1 MKFIHS
7 GFGMLRT
14 PILPVSALEEVQAI
28 KDDPLAFTKYIFG
41 KFKTPLFNQALY
53 LASYELYTQYY
64 AMMERFE
71 QTGRTD
77 KDIDKLTLS
86 LYKYYS
92 RMCTRCTPYGMFAG
106 CDRIGI
112 TDEAGGITLQPE
124 NFRPL
129 SRLDMNYLDELV
141 RTLLQQP
148 DIRHKSSFVVN
159 SSLYQLF
166 DTYYFVEYQLLNGAR
181 NYNLTSAT
189 ADEHLQDLVEFC
201 RTPRRFAD
209 ILQLFTAKGFPE
221 ADAAEYLEDLIN
233 SQLLISDL
241 EIQVTG
247 EDPMLV
253 LQKKLQR
260 SGADLSL
267 VTQLIRAFE
276 QQSPID
282 ISGQLLTALQP
293 VIPIPSPKNLLQTD
307 LCLNLQGQQL
317 SGRLVNNIL
326 KDITALLPLANN
338 IHAEDLE
345 DFKRKYVER
354 YEYAEKRLT
363 EVLDPEYGIGYGVHS
378 TGNLHSSTILDGIPL
393 QMGEEDSMSIR
404 WNKLTAFRQNKFMK
418 AIQEGQTTIQLTDKD
433 LQDLNIKPGSHGE
446 TLSLHGKIS
455 VNDDNQPL
463 FLVHSIGYNS
473 ATNMLGRFCY
483 MNDQLK
489 QEVQQFI
496 AGSEAQQDFIYAEI
510 AHLPQ
515 SRLGN
520 IQLRPVLT
528 PYEIVY
534 LSTPGVDDDH
544 VININDLWIRMIDN
558 RMMLFSKKLNKYV
571 MPKMSTAHNFHHHSS
586 LPVYK
591 FLCDLQ
597 FQRNGAFALWSWD
610 TYTGQRFLPRVA
622 YNNIIIERASWQL
635 FKSDFESAENKSR
648 PATEVLQQ
656 LLQQYKVPSKV
667 LLSSGDNELYLHLE
681 IPADQQLL
689 LEELK
694 KRSVMLKEY
703 LAPGAQA
710 LVKDAAGNAYQNE
723 VVIPLTVVQEAKPNT
738 IRFPETETHSVR
750 REITLA
756 DNWLYIKLYC
766 GVNNAERILT
776 EFIAPFTAY
785 IRRKAYS
792 KKWFFIRYADPDHHI
807 RLRIKAGSREQ
818 VYKILDLFCSKIRP
832 YQDNKLLDK
841 YIIDRYYREVERY
854 GAANME
860 HTETLFHHDSEAVLK
875 LLCHFEAQPSEGDL
889 RWLYAIKYIDDLLNA
904 LGFEQAASKQALLQD
919 MSDAFRQEFGNGK
932 DMKMQLDKKYREHE
946 GRISAVLSTPE
957 QPMEIVEPQLRNIKQ
972 TAARLRRNGPL
983 DNYLA
988 SYIHMFMNR
997 LFKSAQR
1004 KHELVVYHL
1013 LGKYYTS
1020 AVARKKYL
1028 ENNLKQ
1034 L

>member
-1 MKFIHS
+1 M
-7 GFGMLRT
+7 
-14 PILPVSALEEVQAI
+14 EEVQAI
-28 KDDPLAFTKYIFG
+28 KHDPLAFTKYIFD
-41 KFKTPLFNQALY
+41 KFSIPLFNQALY

-64 AMMERFE
+64 VMKERFE

-77 KDIDKLTLS
+77 KDIDKLCLS

-106 CDRIGI
+106 CDRISI
-112 TDEAGGITLQPE
+112 SDDAGNIMLQPE

-141 RTLLQQP
+141 RKLVQQP
-148 DIRHKSSFVVN
+148 EIRHKCSFAVN

-166 DTYYFVEYQLLNGAR
+166 DTYYYIEYQMLNGAR

-189 ADEHLQDLVEFC
+189 ADEHLQGLVAFC

-209 ILQLFTAKGFPE
+209 MQQFFTDKGFPE
-221 ADAAEYLEDLIN
+221 SDAIGYLEDLIA
-233 SQLLISDL
+233 SQVLISDL

-247 EDPMLV
+247 EDPILV
-253 LQKKLQR
+253 LRKKLQQL
-260 SGADLSL
+260 GLEL
-267 VTQLIRAFE
+267 PLITQIIQAFE
-276 QQSPID
+276 QTSPID
-282 ISGQLLTALQP
+282 ISGQLLAALQP
-293 VIPIPSPKNLLQTD
+293 VIPVPSPKNLLQTD
-307 LCLNLQGQQL
+307 LCLELKDQRL
-317 SGRLVNNIL
+317 SSQLVNNIV
-326 KDITALLPLANN
+326 KEVTALLPLANLMRSD
-338 IHAEDLE
+338 DLD
-345 DFKRKYVER
+345 DFKRKYTER

-404 WNKLTAFRQNKFMK
+404 WNKLSAFRMNKLMK
-418 AIQEGQTTIQLTDKD
+418 AIQEGHTTITLTDKD
-433 LQDLNIKPGSHGE
+433 LEDLNIKPGSAGE
-446 TLSLHGKIS
+446 DLSLHGKFSI
-455 VNDDNQPL
+455 DEDRQPL

-483 MNDQLK
+483 MNEQLK

-496 AGSEAQQDFIYAEI
+496 ADREATQEFIYAEI

-597 FQRNGAFALWSWD
+597 FQQHGPFAFWSWD
-610 TYTGQRFLPRVA
+610 TFTGQRFLPRVV
-622 YNNIIIERASWQL
+622 YKSIIIERATWL
-635 FKSDFESAENKSR
+635 LLKSDFESAENKSR
-648 PATEVLQQ
+648 PAAEVLQQ
-656 LLQQYKVPSKV
+656 LLQQYKVPAKV
-667 LLSSGDNELYLHLE
+667 LLSSGDNELYLNLE
-681 IPADQQLL
+681 VPADLQILQ
-689 LEELK
+689 EELK
-694 KRSVMLKEY
+694 KRPAILKEY
-703 LAPGAQA
+703 LPPGTKA
-710 LVKDAAGNAYQNE
+710 LVKDEAGNAYQNE
-723 VVIPLTVVQEAKPNT
+723 VVIPMAVVQEAKSNP
-738 IRFPETETHSVR
+738 IQFPETETHTLR

-776 EFIAPFTAY
+776 EFIAPFTEY
-785 IRRKAYS
+785 IRRKEYS

-832 YQDNKLLDK
+832 YQDNKLLDR
-841 YIIDRYYREVERY
+841 YVIDRYYREVERY

-860 HTETLFHHDSEAVLK
+860 HTETLFFHDSEAVLK
-875 LLCHFEAQPSEGDL
+875 LLGHFDAEPSEGDH

-904 LGFEQAASKQALLQD
+904 LGFEHPASKQALLQD
-919 MSDAFRQEFGNGK
+919 MSEAFRQEFGNGK

-946 GRISAVLSTPE
+946 GRISALLGVPE
-957 QPMEIVEPQLRNIKQ
+957 QPMALWEPQLRNIKQ
-972 TAARLRRNGPL
+972 TAARLRKNGPL
-983 DNYLA
+983 DGYLA

-1020 AVARKKYL
+1020 ALARKKHQ
-1028 ENNLKQ
+1028 ENHLKQ
-1034 L
+1034 V